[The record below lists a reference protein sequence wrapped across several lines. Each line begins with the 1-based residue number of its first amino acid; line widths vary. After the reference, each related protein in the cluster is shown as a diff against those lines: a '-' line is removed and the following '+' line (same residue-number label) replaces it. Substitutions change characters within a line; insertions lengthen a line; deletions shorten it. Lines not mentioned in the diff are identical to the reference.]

1 MRIVKPS
8 WVNYR
13 GEPIISIHFH
23 PDGSIFATGGV
34 LNDSGQVSVWSANS
48 FTSESFSQTLEPQLP
63 RLLSQMTNHHGCVN
77 CVRWNHAGNWL
88 ASAGVDKCVIIWQQ
102 KNGSTQNKVNLHSG
116 GQYIESWTSVF
127 ILRGHSGT
135 PIYLYFN
142 DRFLCV
148 CVDIQ
153 TKPLDNWTFF
163 PRVCVCLH
171 SHFTY
176 LIFKMYF
183 NYLRILLRW
192 LTVRGL
198 MGTE

>member
-48 FTSESFSQTLEPQLP
+48 LISESFSQSLETQLP

-88 ASAGVDKCVIIWQQ
+88 ASAGVDKCVIIWQR
-102 KNGSTQNKVNLHSG
+102 KNSSVQNKTLLNQDLA
-116 GQYIESWTSVF
+116 GQFVENWASVF
-127 ILRGHSGT
+127 VLRGHSG
-135 PIYLYFN
+135 ISYYLKLGLFPYII
-142 DRFLCV
+142 C
-148 CVDIQ
+148 
-153 TKPLDNWTFF
+153 PFF
-163 PRVCVCLH
+163 A
-171 SHFTY
+171 
-176 LIFKMYF
+176 IF
-183 NYLRILLRW
+183 
-192 LTVRGL
+192 
-198 MGTE
+198 